1 MSSHNYGV
9 ANRLALQAGQ
19 QNRLAAQADQRNR
32 LAVANRLALQ
42 AAQQNRLAA
51 QAAQQNRLAAQ
62 QNKQAAINKAASII
76 AGREAAINDAER
88 TRKWVVGGTVLTILL
103 YLGNKKIQG

>member
-9 ANRLALQAGQ
+9 ANRLALQATQ
-19 QNRLAAQADQRNR
+19 QNRLAA
-32 LAVANRLALQ
+32 Q

-51 QAAQQNRLAAQ
+51 QAAKQNRLAAQ